1 MEEWERAQFLGSMT
15 FATAG
20 NALLPNCD
28 VAECDDDPTVTSS
41 LLAGSAQRSRRSV
54 IPEAIRL
61 AIQEHQTQAKRQGN
75 SIRRTQH
82 RTLVRQSAL
91 SLPNVFSAATTM
103 AHVSVWEWT
112 LPLGAEP
119 MLEFGNGAVDRFIWV
134 KRLSK
139 QYQLQTI
146 GTGVVGSA
154 HEERGRRTLDWQEGQ
169 VWHVPSC
176 DGNAV
181 GWILVEAT
189 PQDAEI
195 YHGKTVQTQTTTT
208 TAQYSGPAVLLIAS
222 IPGTLRLVDTKV
234 ATPAKRAQV
243 QADKDTSQQWSN
255 AIQQI
260 YSQYQAANTNS
271 DPTKLPSNLANQFK
285 QVVASL
291 LLSSS
296 PE

>member
-1 MEEWERAQFLGSMT
+1 MT

-28 VAECDDDPTVTSS
+28 VAECDDDPTFPTSS
-41 LLAGSAQRSRRSV
+41 LLAGSAQRPRRSV

-82 RTLVRQSAL
+82 RTLVRQSSAL
-91 SLPNVFSAATTM
+91 SLPNVLSAATSATTTSTTT

-260 YSQYQAANTNS
+260 YNQYQSANTNS

-296 PE
+296 SPE